1 MKVSG
6 LMGACILKQQSII
19 KALPDFQSFL
29 TALLHSKL
37 IVNNSHF
44 FLEPISLL
52 FIYVFSIIALVIFG
66 GGLIM
71 LSNRT
76 MVFIDGANLYM
87 GVKYYLKQTKQIAID
102 ALAKKLVGDRELVRI
117 YYYNT
122 PSPST
127 EPEQQKA
134 NQRFLSKLG
143 WIDNLQIR
151 LGRIMK
157 RTNAIEC
164 EHCHKTNNFKTHI
177 QKGVDTR
184 IVVDMITL
192 AFSDAY
198 DIAILVSGDSD
209 LSEAVDCIREHTR
222 KKVENACVPNKS
234 WSKTL
239 REASDV
245 RIPLTI
251 DYVKDLFVS

>member
-1 MKVSG
+1 MS
-6 LMGACILKQQSII
+6 
-19 KALPDFQSFL
+19 
-29 TALLHSKL
+29 
-37 IVNNSHF
+37 
-44 FLEPISLL
+44 
-52 FIYVFSIIALVIFG
+52 
-66 GGLIM
+66 
-71 LSNRT
+71 SNRT

-87 GVKYYLKQTKQIAID
+87 SVKYDLKQTKQIAID
-102 ALAKKLVGDRELVRI
+102 ALSKKLVGDRELVRI

-127 EPEQQKA
+127 ELEQQKA

-157 RTNAIEC
+157 RTYDVEC
-164 EHCHKTNNFKTHI
+164 EHCHKITTYKTHI

-184 IVVDMITL
+184 IVVDMVTL

-209 LSEAVDCIREHTR
+209 LSEAVDYIREHTR
-222 KKVENACVPNKS
+222 KKVENACVPGES

-239 REASDV
+239 REASDI
-245 RIPLTI
+245 RIPLTM
-251 DYVKDLFVS
+251 DYIKDLFVS